1 VRVIDSAL
9 LIDSTLREIAKSYTP
24 GTLRWIKKTRPKD
37 WARLLVE
44 EQRINK
50 AATEG
55 DLIALRES
63 LSAYQKLIVGLSKKF
78 EEKKE

>member
-1 VRVIDSAL
+1 MRVIDSAL